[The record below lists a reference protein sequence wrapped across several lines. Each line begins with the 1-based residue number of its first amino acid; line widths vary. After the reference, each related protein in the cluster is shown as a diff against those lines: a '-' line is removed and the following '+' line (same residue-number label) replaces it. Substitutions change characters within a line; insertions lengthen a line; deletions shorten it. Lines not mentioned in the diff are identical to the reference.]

1 MRNHRFL
8 NSHIV
13 NPANDRLCI
22 TVLDKP
28 GPGGANHL
36 YMISG
41 FDTSTNPAKLIADDI
56 TGGNMDLPVAHMDAV
71 PLIFQNGAIGD
82 VGVNGITHEAL
93 LAILIDRLES
103 FQTGPYKSNYNADAL
118 YHLQAA
124 MHVLHRLQMVKGIEG
139 TRAVGKESEAF
150 KVREALEDLDKQE
163 RDDAAYDR
171 STEAQADAQ
180 KLKDHWESRL
190 TEART
195 KTTEW
200 PHDRSAETRPEPR
213 PTDAEYAEYA
223 DRSTD
228 GIAEAVE
235 TASAIH
241 PAPKQFTPEEIE
253 ADPVLRYFYY
263 EHLPE
268 KLKSISTQF
277 CLLASITIDS
287 LPRNAE
293 RSTALRKLL
302 EAKDAAVRAAL

>member
-22 TVLDKP
+22 TVLDEP
-28 GPGGANHL
+28 GPGNANHL

-41 FDTSTNPAKLIADDI
+41 FDTSTNPAKLIADE
-56 TGGNMDLPVAHMDAV
+56 MDGEPVDLAIKQSGAV
-71 PLIFQNGAIGD
+71 PLIFQNGAIGE
-82 VGVNGITHEAL
+82 VGLNGITPEAL

-124 MHVLHRLQMVKGIEG
+124 MDALHRRTRDRMAQGIEG
-139 TRAVGKESEAF
+139 TMAVGTES
-150 KVREALEDLDKQE
+150 L
-163 RDDAAYDR
+163 
-171 STEAQADAQ
+171 
-180 KLKDHWESRL
+180 
-190 TEART
+190 
-195 KTTEW
+195 
-200 PHDRSAETRPEPR
+200 
-213 PTDAEYAEYA
+213 

-228 GIAEAVE
+228 GIAAAIENA
-235 TASAIH
+235 TLGDASAQRQ
-241 PAPKQFTPEEIE
+241 A
-253 ADPVLRYFYY
+253 ADVEPILKFFAF

-268 KLKSISTQF
+268 HLQSISKNF
-277 CLLASITIDS
+277 SMLAHDIIHT

-293 RSTALRKLL
+293 RSVALRKLL

>member
-22 TVLDKP
+22 TVLDEP

-124 MHVLHRLQMVKGIEG
+124 MHVLHRCTRDRMAQGIEG
-139 TRAVGKESEAF
+139 TTAVGKESEAF

-200 PHDRSAETRPEPR
+200 PHDRS
-213 PTDAEYAEYA
+213 
-223 DRSTD
+223 TD

-235 TASAIH
+235 SASEIH

-268 KLKSISTQF
+268 KLKSISAQF

>member
-1 MRNHRFL
+1 MSRFL
-8 NSHIV
+8 TSHKVNS
-13 NPANDRLCI
+13 ANVELSI
-22 TVLDKP
+22 TAQGMP

-36 YMISG
+36 YWIGG
-41 FDTSTNPAKLIADDI
+41 FNTETNPSCPFKRRYGAPADHTTI
-56 TGGNMDLPVAHMDAV
+56 L
-71 PLIFQNGAIGD
+71 FQNGAIGE
-82 VGVNGITHEAL
+82 VGLNGITHEAL

-124 MHVLHRLQMVKGIEG
+124 MDVLHRRTRDRMAQGIEG
-139 TRAVGKESEAF
+139 TMAVGKESEAF

-200 PHDRSAETRPEPR
+200 PHDRS
-213 PTDAEYAEYA
+213 
-223 DRSTD
+223 TD
-228 GIAEAVE
+228 GIAAAVE
-235 TASAIH
+235 TASAI
-241 PAPKQFTPEEIE
+241 PGTDADSGPRDRAIVDEEPILKFFE
-253 ADPVLRYFYY
+253 H

-268 KLKSISTQF
+268 RLAKISRPFFELAFRVFYTQP
-277 CLLASITIDS
+277 AG
-287 LPRNAE
+287 AE

>member
-22 TVLDKP
+22 TVLDEP

-103 FQTGPYKSNYNADAL
+103 YQTGPYKSNYNADAL

-124 MHVLHRLQMVKGIEG
+124 MHVLHRQTRDRMAQGIEG
-139 TRAVGKESEAF
+139 TTAVGEES
-150 KVREALEDLDKQE
+150 
-163 RDDAAYDR
+163 
-171 STEAQADAQ
+171 EAQADAQ
-180 KLKDHWESRL
+180 KLKDHWESKL

-200 PHDRSAETRPEPR
+200 PHDRSTETRPEPR

-253 ADPVLRYFYY
+253 ADPVLRYFHY

-268 KLKSISTQF
+268 KLKSISAQF
-277 CLLASITIDS
+277 CLLASIVIDS
-287 LPRNAE
+287 LPRNPE

-302 EAKDAAVRAAL
+302 EAKDAAVWAAL

>member
-22 TVLDKP
+22 TVLDEP
-28 GPGGANHL
+28 GAGGANHL

-41 FDTSTNPAKLIADDI
+41 FDTSTNPAKLIADE
-56 TGGNMDLPVAHMDAV
+56 MDGEPVDLAIKQSGAV
-71 PLIFQNGAIGD
+71 PLIFQNGAIGE
-82 VGVNGITHEAL
+82 VGLNGITHEAL

-124 MHVLHRLQMVKGIEG
+124 MHVLHRQTRDRMVQGIEG
-139 TRAVGKESEAF
+139 TMAVGEES
-150 KVREALEDLDKQE
+150 
-163 RDDAAYDR
+163 
-171 STEAQADAQ
+171 EAQADAQ
-180 KLKDHWESRL
+180 KLKDHWESKL

-200 PHDRSAETRPEPR
+200 PHDRS
-213 PTDAEYAEYA
+213 
-223 DRSTD
+223 TD

-235 TASAIH
+235 SASQETAPADSA
-241 PAPKQFTPEEIE
+241 PRDRASVDEEPILKFF
-253 ADPVLRYFYY
+253 AYV
-263 EHLPE
+263 HLPE
-268 KLKSISTQF
+268 RLAKVSRPFSELAEHIYYTQP
-277 CLLASITIDS
+277 AG
-287 LPRNAE
+287 AE

>member
-22 TVLDKP
+22 TVLDEP

-41 FDTSTNPAKLIADDI
+41 FDTSTNPAKLIADE
-56 TGGNMDLPVAHMDAV
+56 MDGEPVDLAIKQSGAV

-124 MHVLHRLQMVKGIEG
+124 MHVLHRRTRDRMAQGIEG
-139 TRAVGKESEAF
+139 TMEIGKESKPEEA
-150 KVREALEDLDKQE
+150 RDALAELDQHEKE
-163 RDDAAYDR
+163 IGAA
-171 STEAQADAQ
+171 SADAQ

-200 PHDRSAETRPEPR
+200 PHDRS
-213 PTDAEYAEYA
+213 
-223 DRSTD
+223 TD

-235 TASAIH
+235 SATQETA
-241 PAPKQFTPEEIE
+241 PADSGPRDRASVDEEPILKFF
-253 ADPVLRYFYY
+253 AYA
-263 EHLPE
+263 HLPE
-268 KLKSISTQF
+268 RLAKISRPFSELAEHIYYTQP
-277 CLLASITIDS
+277 AG
-287 LPRNAE
+287 AE

>member
-22 TVLDKP
+22 TVLDEP
-28 GPGGANHL
+28 GAGGANHL

-56 TGGNMDLPVAHMDAV
+56 TGAPMDMPLAKQDAT
-71 PLIFQNGAIGD
+71 PIIFQNGAIGE
-82 VGVNGITHEAL
+82 VGLNGITPEAL

-124 MHVLHRLQMVKGIEG
+124 MDALHRRTRDRMAQGIEG
-139 TRAVGKESEAF
+139 THAVGTES
-150 KVREALEDLDKQE
+150 L
-163 RDDAAYDR
+163 
-171 STEAQADAQ
+171 
-180 KLKDHWESRL
+180 
-190 TEART
+190 
-195 KTTEW
+195 
-200 PHDRSAETRPEPR
+200 
-213 PTDAEYAEYA
+213 

-228 GIAEAVE
+228 GIAAAVE
-235 TASAIH
+235 SASQELVRE
-241 PAPKQFTPEEIE
+241 PEPEEPILKFF
-253 ADPVLRYFYY
+253 AFA
-263 EHLPE
+263 HLPE
-268 KLKSISTQF
+268 RLQEFSGPFSGLAERLVSI
-277 CLLASITIDS
+277 

>member
-22 TVLDKP
+22 TVLDEP
-28 GPGGANHL
+28 GAGGANHL

-41 FDTSTNPAKLIADDI
+41 FDTSTNPAKLIADE
-56 TGGNMDLPVAHMDAV
+56 MDGEPVDLAIKQSGAV

-124 MHVLHRLQMVKGIEG
+124 MHVLHRPTRDRMAQGIEG
-139 TRAVGKESEAF
+139 TMAVG
-150 KVREALEDLDKQE
+150 
-163 RDDAAYDR
+163 
-171 STEAQADAQ
+171 T
-180 KLKDHWESRL
+180 
-190 TEART
+190 
-195 KTTEW
+195 
-200 PHDRSAETRPEPR
+200 ETRLGANVHGIGPD
-213 PTDAEYAEYA
+213 TDSDE

-228 GIAEAVE
+228 GIAAAVE
-235 TASAIH
+235 SASQERVRE
-241 PAPKQFTPEEIE
+241 PEPEEPILKFFE
-253 ADPVLRYFYY
+253 H

-268 KLKSISTQF
+268 RLANISRPFSELAYRIFHTQP
-277 CLLASITIDS
+277 AG
-287 LPRNAE
+287 AE
-293 RSTALRKLL
+293 RTTALRKLL

>member
-22 TVLDKP
+22 TVLDEP
-28 GPGGANHL
+28 GAGGANHL

-41 FDTSTNPAKLIADDI
+41 FDTSTNPAKLIADE
-56 TGGNMDLPVAHMDAV
+56 MDGEPVDLAIKQSGAV
-71 PLIFQNGAIGD
+71 PLIFQNGAIGEA
-82 VGVNGITHEAL
+82 GLNGITHEAL

-124 MHVLHRLQMVKGIEG
+124 MDPRPDGAGDRRHQWQSARK
-139 TRAVGKESEAF
+139 AF

-180 KLKDHWESRL
+180 KLKDHWESKL

-195 KTTEW
+195 QTTEW
-200 PHDRSAETRPEPR
+200 PHDRS
-213 PTDAEYAEYA
+213 
-223 DRSTD
+223 TD
-228 GIAEAVE
+228 GIAAAIENA
-235 TASAIH
+235 TLGDASAQRQ
-241 PAPKQFTPEEIE
+241 A
-253 ADPVLRYFYY
+253 ADVEPILKFFAF

-268 KLKSISTQF
+268 HLQSISKNF
-277 CLLASITIDS
+277 SMLAHDIIHT
-287 LPRNAE
+287 LPCNAE
-293 RSTALRKLL
+293 RSVALRKLL